1 MADSNDFY
9 AGQVELEGTLAFL
22 LPVRNTSDVPT
33 AADSA
38 PTYAIYSVNND
49 GTRTSLATGTVGAA
63 VETGV
68 YPFSDTVPAS
78 EGFARKGKYSI
89 QFSYQMSSAN
99 RRKVVVFD
107 VV

>member
-22 LPVRNTSDVPT
+22 LPVRNTS
-33 AADSA
+33 DSA